1 MTETETER
9 EAQQT
14 PTRRKSLV
22 FLEALLAAT
31 TDELG
36 RMNTAIRAARD
47 LAGHT
52 LPSGADEVIAAA
64 IADPEIARMLEQ
76 LEAKRKK
83 ARFTGFRGAKGQ
95 TQEQIRATAQQKRE
109 AEEARRQERERQR
122 QQREAKREAEKRERA
137 EARTRERERQRRER
151 EEAKRRD
158 REQRE
163 QPQPEQI
170 TAAAAISTPPRN
182 KKAIKR
188 RAAAM
193 RRFKKKYTYTH
204 KHT

>member
-1 MTETETER
+1 MTEPATEGIYST
-9 EAQQT
+9 
-14 PTRRKSLV
+14 RKSLV

-31 TDELG
+31 PDELG
-36 RMNTAIRAARD
+36 RMNTAIRAARE
-47 LAGHT
+47 LAGQT

-76 LEAKRKK
+76 LEAKRIK

-95 TQEQIRATAQQKRE
+95 SRDQIRATAQQKRE

-122 QQREAKREAEKRERA
+122 QQREAQREAEKRERA

-170 TAAAAISTPPRN
+170 TAAADQHPAPEQKSDQTQGGGYAEIQE
-182 KKAIKR
+182 KIHI
-188 RAAAM
+188 
-193 RRFKKKYTYTH
+193 YT
-204 KHT
+204 

>member
-1 MTETETER
+1 MTETETEG

-14 PTRRKSLV
+14 PPRRKSLV

-31 TDELG
+31 PDELG
-36 RMNTAIRAARD
+36 RMNTAIRAARE
-47 LAGHT
+47 LAGPT

-76 LEAKRKK
+76 LEAKRIK

-95 TQEQIRATAQQKRE
+95 SRDQIRATAQQKRE

-122 QQREAKREAEKRERA
+122 QQREAQREAEKRERA

-170 TAAAAISTPPRN
+170 TAAAISTPPRN

>member
-31 TDELG
+31 PDELG

-122 QQREAKREAEKRERA
+122 QQREAEKREAA
-137 EARTRERERQRRER
+137 NARRRERQRQR
-151 EEAKRRD
+151 
-158 REQRE
+158 REQQKAEHRE
-163 QPQPEQI
+163 QEQRGEEQTKPEQI
-170 TAAAAISTPPRN
+170 IAAAAISAPPRN
-182 KKAIKR
+182 KKAIRR

-193 RRFKKKYTYTH
+193 RKFKKKYTYTH